1 MDRVTALNYLE
12 ANKDYLFPSK
22 KYSEAEI
29 EEALVNA
36 PDSFENYLG
45 GLSFR
50 KPSTAQ
56 KLAIFLGVFGI
67 DRFYTGSILMG
78 IIEIYTAALGGIL
91 WIADMFTA
99 KKRCCDYNCKILM
112 KAIQDPSVVS
122 KMQENDAK
130 VRKAGAIAGV
140 VAKEALKSGISVGK
154 STQNFLEL

>member
-1 MDRVTALNYLE
+1 MDRIKAIEFMEV
-12 ANKDYLFPSK
+12 NKEYLFPSK

-29 EEALVNA
+29 EEALINA

-56 KLAIFLGVFGI
+56 KLAIFLGLFGI

-78 IIEIYTAALGGIL
+78 ILEIYTMGLYGVL

-112 KAIQDPSVVS
+112 KAIKDPSVVS

-140 VAKEALKSGISVGK
+140 VAKEVIKSGVSVGK
-154 STQNFLEL
+154 STQNFMEL